1 VVDARDLYLLQRA
14 FRLAER
20 GRGQTSPNPIVGAVV
35 ATADGS
41 IVGEGFHRKAGTPH
55 AEVLALESAGDRS
68 RGAVLYC
75 TLEPC
80 SHTGRT
86 GPCAERIAAAG
97 ITRVVAAATDPNPLV
112 AGGGFAYLKAR
123 GITVEEN
130 VAPRQAARQ
139 NAAFF
144 TFMRRMRPFVI
155 FKAAVS
161 LDGRIARAPGE
172 RTAISGPEAQRDTQR
187 LRAEVDAIAI
197 GAGTVL
203 TDDPLLTVRDVY
215 RERPLVRVVFDR
227 RLRTPPGARLFGTV
241 SAGPIIVLTAATS
254 GRDSGGSA
262 DELRRAGARI
272 EALEDMSVGAA
283 LRRLGELG
291 VTSVLLEGGAALS
304 AAVWDAG
311 MIDRVRLYIAP
322 VPLGPA
328 GVPLLDGRPLA
339 TADLLDRRVEP
350 CGNDVLI
357 EGDVHRID

>member
-1 VVDARDLYLLQRA
+1 MVDARDLYLLQRA

-35 ATADGS
+35 ATADGT
-41 IVGEGFHRKAGTPH
+41 ILGEGFHRKAGTPH

-161 LDGRIARAPGE
+161 LDARIARAPGE
-172 RTAISGPEAQRDTQR
+172 RTGISGPEAQRDTQR

-203 TDDPLLTVRDVY
+203 ADDPLLTVRDVY

-241 SAGPIIVLTAATS
+241 SAGPIIVLTAAAS
-254 GRDSGGSA
+254 GRDSGGTA

-272 EALEDMSVGAA
+272 EALEDISVGAA

-322 VPLGPA
+322 VAIGAGRRAAARRSPA
-328 GVPLLDGRPLA
+328 G
-339 TADLLDRRVEP
+339 DRRPPRSP
-350 CGNDVLI
+350 CRTVRQRRSD
-357 EGDVHRID
+357 